1 MAAVVFFALF
11 VVAIGGAIYYTFVRA
26 RKRREALFMWATSK
40 GLEYNQG
47 DPFGLLDLGFNLFSM
62 GDGRGIENVMWGS
75 WEGLPVK
82 EADYWYYTEST
93 DGKGNTSR
101 TYHRFSVVIAEL
113 QCFLPQI
120 AVTKEN
126 LLTRLADHLG
136 FQDIN
141 FESEEFN
148 REFQIKCRD
157 REFAFKLVDARMI
170 QWFLSTEGKFGFETN
185 GQKVLV
191 YTKAIR
197 NPAELTPLFGTAKEF
212 HDRIPRIVWSEYG
225 MPQQPGN
232 ERSAP

>member
-1 MAAVVFFALF
+1 MFFALLI
-11 VVAIGGAIYYTFVRA
+11 AGIGGAIYFNIVRA
-26 RKRREALFMWATSK
+26 RKRREALFAWATTN

-47 DPFGLLDLGFNLFSM
+47 DPFGLLDLGFNLFSL
-62 GDGRGIENVMWGS
+62 GDGRGIENVMWGP
-75 WEGLPVK
+75 WQGLPVK
-82 EADYWYYTEST
+82 EADYWYYTESS
-93 DGKGNTSR
+93 DGKGNRSR

-157 REFAFKLVDARMI
+157 REFAFKLIDARMI
-170 QWFLSTEGKFGFETN
+170 QWFLSTDGRFGVETN
-185 GQKVLV
+185 GQNVLV

-197 NPAELTPLFGTAKEF
+197 QPTELLPLFCTVKEF

-232 ERSAP
+232 ERSAR